1 MSDRKQELLDIG
13 VALAAKVGVVNVTRS
28 AIAEKAGISAPAV
41 GKYLGTRD
49 QQREVIKKA
58 MRKAK
63 VSEPDKKTIASIGQ
77 ELRKKPRK
85 ADAPVVKPA
94 KGRVTKVVKVP
105 QKKVSEAKNTKPK
118 RKPRP
123 KPTVLPDVPSV
134 TAP

>member
-41 GKYLGTRD
+41 GKYLGNKEA
-49 QQREVIKKA
+49 QREAIKKA

-85 ADAPVVKPA
+85 SDLSHTPRAKKPA
-94 KGRVTKVVKVP
+94 QGRVTKVVKVP
-105 QKKVSEAKNTKPK
+105 QKKVAEAKVKPK
-118 RKPRP
+118 RAPRP
-123 KPTVLPDVPSV
+123 KPSV
-134 TAP
+134 ATPPML

>member
-1 MSDRKQELLDIG
+1 MSDRKKELLDIG

-41 GKYLGTRD
+41 GKYLGTKDAQRD
-49 QQREVIKKA
+49 AIKKA

-85 ADAPVVKPA
+85 AEAPAAKPA

-105 QKKVSEAKNTKPK
+105 QTKPK
-118 RKPRP
+118 RAPRP
-123 KPTVLPDVPSV
+123 KPTVATPPML
-134 TAP
+134 